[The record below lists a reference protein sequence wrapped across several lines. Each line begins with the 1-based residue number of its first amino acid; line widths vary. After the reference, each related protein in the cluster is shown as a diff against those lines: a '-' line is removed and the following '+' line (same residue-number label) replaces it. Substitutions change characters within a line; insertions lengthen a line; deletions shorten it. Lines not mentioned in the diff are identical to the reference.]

1 MQLLDF
7 EQYPLWLNLAVLVAT
22 AAAVWLTG
30 TQLTRRVEAI
40 AQHTGV
46 GRAFAGLVVL
56 GGVVSLPELS
66 TATGAAVVGN
76 ARFAVN
82 TLFGGIAAT
91 MVVIAVI
98 DAVVREEPL
107 STDITHP
114 VVLLQGALSVLF
126 LVVAA
131 AALVVGD
138 VPLLGAGAWT
148 FVLLGLYLLFVELV
162 RHYEWHRAWIPEE
175 DVRRRGAGAAEP
187 EAASHSAGARGPA
200 QAAAHAQSQ
209 TAARRPSRAAAH
221 APSQTAA
228 HGPPQAGPAAR
239 SQAGSG
245 AAAPAPERRARD
257 ASRGPR
263 PLARL
268 ILATVAVALA
278 TAAAGVMLS
287 LVGDAVAE
295 QAGLGASFAG
305 LLLGG
310 IATSLPEASTI
321 YAAVRIRRF
330 ELVFSDAYGSNLF
343 STMAIFVADLAYP
356 GGPILNEVGRFGLF
370 AILLGAAVS
379 AIFLAGC
386 LERRNRAVLGMGVD
400 SILVLAVYVGGLV
413 MLYHL
418 R

>member
-1 MQLLDF
+1 MLFDF
-7 EQYPLWLNLAVLVAT
+7 RHLPLWLNLVVLVAT
-22 AAAVWLTG
+22 AAAVWLAG
-30 TQLTRRVEAI
+30 TRLTRQVEAI
-40 AQHTGV
+40 AQRTGV

-66 TATGAAVVGN
+66 TATSAAVVGN
-76 ARFAVN
+76 AGFAVN

-91 MVVIAVI
+91 MVVIAVV
-98 DAVVREEPL
+98 DAVVRERPL

-114 VVLLQGALSVLF
+114 VVLLQGTLSVLF

-131 AALVVGD
+131 AGLVVGD
-138 VPLLGAGAWT
+138 VPILGAGAWT
-148 FVLLGLYLLFVELV
+148 FALLGLYLLFANLV

-175 DVRRRGAGAAEP
+175 DVRRRGARAAKP
-187 EAASHSAGARGPA
+187 DAAQRAAGDQAPHAASR
-200 QAAAHAQSQ
+200 
-209 TAARRPSRAAAH
+209 
-221 APSQTAA
+221 
-228 HGPPQAGPAAR
+228 AR
-239 SQAGSG
+239 SQAGSRT
-245 AAAPAPERRARD
+245 AAPASDEHVRD
-257 ASRGPR
+257 ASRGSR

-268 ILATVAVALA
+268 ILATAAVALA
-278 TAAAGVMLS
+278 TAAAGVLLS

-295 QAGLGASFAG
+295 QAGLGESFAG

-356 GGPILNEVGRFGLF
+356 GGPILNEVGRFALF
-370 AILLGAAVS
+370 AVLLGAAVS
-379 AIFLAGC
+379 AVFLAGC

-400 SILVLAVYVGGLV
+400 SILVLAAYAGGLV
-413 MLYHL
+413 LLYHL

>member
-7 EQYPLWLNLAVLVAT
+7 HRYPLWLNLAVL
-22 AAAVWLTG
+22 AAAAAGVWLTG
-30 TQLTRRVEAI
+30 TRLTRRVETI
-40 AQHTGV
+40 AQRTGV
-46 GRAFAGLVVL
+46 GRAFVGLVVL

-66 TATGAAVVGN
+66 TATTAAFAGN

-98 DAVVREEPL
+98 DAVVRERPL

-114 VVLLQGALSVLF
+114 VVLLQGTLSVLF

-131 AALVVGD
+131 AGLAVGD
-138 VPLLGAGAWT
+138 VAILGAGAWT
-148 FVLLGLYLLFVELV
+148 FALLGLYLLFVELV

-175 DVRRRGAGAAEP
+175 DVRRRGTRAANP
-187 EAASHSAGARGPA
+187 EAASRG
-200 QAAAHAQSQ
+200 
-209 TAARRPSRAAAH
+209 AAH
-221 APSQTAA
+221 APAQTTS
-228 HGPPQAGPAAR
+228 HAR
-239 SQAGSG
+239 SEAGSQ
-245 AAAPAPERRARD
+245 AAAPASDQRAAA
-257 ASRGPR
+257 ASPGAR
-263 PLARL
+263 PLHRL
-268 ILATVAVALA
+268 ILATVALA
-278 TAAAGVMLS
+278 IAAAAAGILLS
-287 LVGDAVAE
+287 RVGDAVAE
-295 QAGLGASFAG
+295 QAGLGASLAG

-356 GGPILNEVGRFGLF
+356 GGPILNEVGQFALF
-370 AILLGAAVS
+370 AVLLGAAVS

-400 SILVLAVYVGGLV
+400 SILVLAAYVGGLV
-413 MLYHL
+413 LLYHL

>member
-1 MQLLDF
+1 MLLDF
-7 EQYPLWLNLAVLVAT
+7 GHLPLWLNLALLAAT

-30 TQLTRRVEAI
+30 TRLTRQVEAI
-40 AQHTGV
+40 AQRTGV
-46 GRAFAGLVVL
+46 GRALAGLVVL

-66 TATGAAVVGN
+66 TATSAAFVGN

-82 TLFGGIAAT
+82 TLVGGIAAT

-98 DAVVREEPL
+98 DAIVRERPL

-131 AALVVGD
+131 AGLVAGD
-138 VPLLGAGAWT
+138 VAILGAGAWT
-148 FVLLGLYLLFVELV
+148 FALLGLYLLFVQLV

-175 DVRRRGAGAAEP
+175 DVRRQGTRAAKP
-187 EAASHSAGARGPA
+187 EAARQAGGPEEAAQPESGRPPRGGAR
-200 QAAAHAQSQ
+200 H
-209 TAARRPSRAAAH
+209 H
-221 APSQTAA
+221 
-228 HGPPQAGPAAR
+228 R
-239 SQAGSG
+239 S
-245 AAAPAPERRARD
+245 
-257 ASRGPR
+257 
-263 PLARL
+263 LARL
-268 ILATVAVALA
+268 ILATAAVALA
-278 TAAAGVMLS
+278 TGAAGVLLS
-287 LVGDAVAE
+287 RIGDAVAE
-295 QAGLGASFAG
+295 QTGLGESFAG

-310 IATSLPEASTI
+310 IATSLPEASTV
-321 YAAVRIRRF
+321 YGAVRIRRF

-356 GGPILNEVGRFGLF
+356 GGPILNEVGPFALF
-370 AILLGAAVS
+370 AVLLGAAVS

-400 SILVLAVYVGGLV
+400 SILVLAAYVGGLV
-413 MLYHL
+413 LLYHL

>member
-1 MQLLDF
+1 MPLDF
-7 EQYPLWLNLAVLVAT
+7 PRLPLWLNLAVLAAT

-30 TQLTRRVEAI
+30 TRLTRQVEAI
-40 AQHTGV
+40 AQRTGV

-66 TATGAAVVGN
+66 TATSAAVVGN

-98 DAVVREEPL
+98 DAIVREHPL

-114 VVLLQGALSVLF
+114 VVLLQGTLSVLF

-131 AALVVGD
+131 AGLVVGD
-138 VPLLGAGAWT
+138 VAILGAGAWT
-148 FVLLGLYLLFVELV
+148 FALLGLYLLFAELV

-175 DVRRRGAGAAEP
+175 DVRRRGTRAAKP
-187 EAASHSAGARGPA
+187 EAAARAAGDQAP
-200 QAAAHAQSQ
+200 QAASHAQSQ
-209 TAARRPSRAAAH
+209 
-221 APSQTAA
+221 
-228 HGPPQAGPAAR
+228 
-239 SQAGSG
+239 AGSKT
-245 AAAPAPERRARD
+245 AAPASDQHAPG
-257 ASRGPR
+257 ASRGSR

-268 ILATVAVALA
+268 ILATIAVALA
-278 TAAAGVMLS
+278 TAASGVVLS
-287 LVGDAVAE
+287 RVGDAVAE
-295 QAGLGASFAG
+295 QAGIGESFAG

-343 STMAIFVADLAYP
+343 STMAIFIADLAYP
-356 GGPILNEVGRFGLF
+356 GGPILNEVGRFALF
-370 AILLGAAVS
+370 AVLLGAAVS

-386 LERRNRAVLGMGVD
+386 LERRNRAVLGMGVG
-400 SILVLAVYVGGLV
+400 SILVLAAYAGGLV
-413 MLYHL
+413 LLYHL

>member
-1 MQLLDF
+1 MPLDF
-7 EQYPLWLNLAVLVAT
+7 PRLPLWLNLAVLAAT

-30 TQLTRRVEAI
+30 TRLTRQVEAI
-40 AQHTGV
+40 AQRTGV

-66 TATGAAVVGN
+66 TATSAAVVGN

-98 DAVVREEPL
+98 DAIVREHPL

-114 VVLLQGALSVLF
+114 VVLLQGTLSVLF

-131 AALVVGD
+131 AGLVVGD
-138 VPLLGAGAWT
+138 VAILGAGAWT
-148 FVLLGLYLLFVELV
+148 FALLGLYLLFAELV

-175 DVRRRGAGAAEP
+175 DVRRRGTRAAKP
-187 EAASHSAGARGPA
+187 EAAARAAGDQAP
-200 QAAAHAQSQ
+200 QAASHAQSQ
-209 TAARRPSRAAAH
+209 
-221 APSQTAA
+221 
-228 HGPPQAGPAAR
+228 
-239 SQAGSG
+239 AGSKT
-245 AAAPAPERRARD
+245 AAPASDQHAPG
-257 ASRGPR
+257 ASRGSR

-268 ILATVAVALA
+268 ILATIAVALA
-278 TAAAGVMLS
+278 TAASGVVLS
-287 LVGDAVAE
+287 RVGDAVAE
-295 QAGLGASFAG
+295 QAGIGESFAG

-343 STMAIFVADLAYP
+343 STMAIFIADLAYP
-356 GGPILNEVGRFGLF
+356 GGPILNEVGRFALF
-370 AILLGAAVS
+370 AVLLGAAVS

-400 SILVLAVYVGGLV
+400 SILVLAAYAGGLV
-413 MLYHL
+413 LLYHL

>member
-1 MQLLDF
+1 MPLDF
-7 EQYPLWLNLAVLVAT
+7 PRLPLWLNLAVLAAT

-30 TQLTRRVEAI
+30 TRLTRQVEAI
-40 AQHTGV
+40 AQRTGV

-66 TATGAAVVGN
+66 TATSAAVVGN

-98 DAVVREEPL
+98 DAIVREHPL

-114 VVLLQGALSVLF
+114 VVLLQGTLSVLF

-131 AALVVGD
+131 AGLVVGD
-138 VPLLGAGAWT
+138 VAILGAGAWT
-148 FVLLGLYLLFVELV
+148 FALLGLYLLFAELV

-175 DVRRRGAGAAEP
+175 DVRRRGTRAAKP
-187 EAASHSAGARGPA
+187 EAAARAAGDQAP
-200 QAAAHAQSQ
+200 QAASHAQSQ
-209 TAARRPSRAAAH
+209 
-221 APSQTAA
+221 
-228 HGPPQAGPAAR
+228 
-239 SQAGSG
+239 AGSKT
-245 AAAPAPERRARD
+245 AAPASDQHAPG
-257 ASRGPR
+257 ASRGSR

-268 ILATVAVALA
+268 ILATIAVALA
-278 TAAAGVMLS
+278 TAASGVVLS
-287 LVGDAVAE
+287 RVGDAVAE
-295 QAGLGASFAG
+295 QAGIGESFAG

-343 STMAIFVADLAYP
+343 STMAIFIADLAYP
-356 GGPILNEVGRFGLF
+356 GGPILNEVGRFALF
-370 AILLGAAVS
+370 AVLLGAAVS

-400 SILVLAVYVGGLV
+400 SILVLAAYTGGLV
-413 MLYHL
+413 LLYHL

>member
-7 EQYPLWLNLAVLVAT
+7 RHYPLWLNLVVLAAT

-30 TQLTRRVEAI
+30 TRLTRRVEAI
-40 AQHTGV
+40 AQRTGV

-66 TATGAAVVGN
+66 TATSAAFVGN

-82 TLFGGIAAT
+82 TLFGGVAAT

-98 DAVVREEPL
+98 DAVVRERPL

-114 VVLLQGALSVLF
+114 VVLLQGTLSVLF

-131 AALVVGD
+131 AGLVVGD
-138 VPLLGAGAWT
+138 VAVLGAGAWT
-148 FVLLGLYLLFVELV
+148 YALLGLYLLFANLV

-175 DVRRRGAGAAEP
+175 DVRRRGTRAAKP
-187 EAASHSAGARGPA
+187 EAASQAGGPEGEAERESERSPRGGARHQG
-200 QAAAHAQSQ
+200 
-209 TAARRPSRAAAH
+209 
-221 APSQTAA
+221 
-228 HGPPQAGPAAR
+228 
-239 SQAGSG
+239 
-245 AAAPAPERRARD
+245 
-257 ASRGPR
+257 

-268 ILATVAVALA
+268 ILVTTAVAIA
-278 TAAAGVMLS
+278 TAAAGVLLS
-287 LVGDAVAE
+287 RVGDAVAE

-343 STMAIFVADLAYP
+343 STMAIFVADFAYP
-356 GGPILNEVGRFGLF
+356 GGPILNEVGQFALF
-370 AILLGAAVS
+370 AVLLGAAVS

-400 SILVLAVYVGGLV
+400 SLLVLAAYAGGLV
-413 MLYHL
+413 LLYHL

>member
-1 MQLLDF
+1 MPLDF
-7 EQYPLWLNLAVLVAT
+7 PRLPLWLNLAVLAAT

-30 TQLTRRVEAI
+30 TRLTHQVEAI
-40 AQHTGV
+40 AQRTGV
-46 GRAFAGLVVL
+46 GRAFAGLGVL

-66 TATGAAVVGN
+66 TATSAAVVGK

-98 DAVVREEPL
+98 DAIVREHPL

-114 VVLLQGALSVLF
+114 VVLLQGTLSVLF

-131 AALVVGD
+131 AGLVVGD
-138 VPLLGAGAWT
+138 VAILGAGAWT
-148 FVLLGLYLLFVELV
+148 FALLGLYLLFAELV

-175 DVRRRGAGAAEP
+175 DVRRRGTRAAKP
-187 EAASHSAGARGPA
+187 EAAARAAGD
-200 QAAAHAQSQ
+200 QAPKAASHAQSQ
-209 TAARRPSRAAAH
+209 AVSKT
-221 APSQTAA
+221 
-228 HGPPQAGPAAR
+228 
-239 SQAGSG
+239 
-245 AAAPAPERRARD
+245 AAPASDQHAPG
-257 ASRGPR
+257 ASRGSR

-268 ILATVAVALA
+268 ILATIAVALA
-278 TAAAGVMLS
+278 TAASGVVLS
-287 LVGDAVAE
+287 RVGDAVAE
-295 QAGLGASFAG
+295 QAGIGESFAG

-343 STMAIFVADLAYP
+343 STMAIFIADLAYP
-356 GGPILNEVGRFGLF
+356 GGPILNEVGRFALF
-370 AILLGAAVS
+370 AVLLGAAVS

-400 SILVLAVYVGGLV
+400 SILVLAAYAGGLV
-413 MLYHL
+413 LLYHL